1 MFLYDC
7 LILESSYANSSTIN
21 LDIKTAT
28 TTSIRAEQVMMAY
41 KENIQLSRTSV

>member
-1 MFLYDC
+1 MSLYNC

-28 TTSIRAEQVMMAY
+28 TTSIRAGKVMMAY
-41 KENIQLSRTSV
+41 KGSIQLSRTSV